1 MANLYLLL
9 LLVTCPCFSD
19 QAATFRQTT
28 PVMPVSP
35 GNRVTL
41 ECSVSNGNVNE
52 LFMHW
57 IRQTPGKAPEGVL
70 GYAKDQTVYRA
81 PNITERF
88 VPSRDSSV
96 SKHFLTIS
104 DVRETDDSVYFCFIF
119 YTTGG
124 EQAWGEGT
132 RVKVLKSDLLA
143 PSVNLLPPAPKEM
156 ASSGTVTLTC
166 LVSSFYPGFIEV
178 LWSVDGT
185 QRSAGVTTSPVALGS
200 DQTYLL
206 SSYLSVPTAEW
217 DQGKLFSCG
226 VRHESRETLIQ
237 KSISIN
243 TCKEE

>member
-28 PVMPVSP
+28 PVMSVSP
-35 GNRVTL
+35 ANKVTL
-41 ECSVSNGNVNE
+41 ECSVSNGNVE
-52 LFMHW
+52 EIGMSW

-70 GYAKDQTVYRA
+70 YFKKDQTVYRA

-96 SKHFLTIS
+96 SKFFLTIS
-104 DVRETDDSVYFCFIF
+104 DVCETDDSVYFCFIY
-119 YTTGG
+119 YTDGA
-124 EQAWGEGT
+124 QSWGEGT
-132 RVKVLKSDLLA
+132 RVKVLRSDLPA

-156 ASSGTVTLTC
+156 ASSGTITLTC
-166 LVSSFYPGFIEV
+166 LVSGFYPGFIEV
-178 LWSVDGT
+178 LWSVDST
-185 QRSAGVTTSPVALGS
+185 QRSTGVTTSPVALSS

-206 SSYLSVPTAEW
+206 SSYLSMPTAEW

-226 VRHESRETLIQ
+226 VRHESRETLVQ

-243 TCKEE
+243 TCK